1 MTIAQHHARTIRFG
15 LATALYVAWVYGI
28 VQWIGHPNGAQ
39 AVLIG
44 LIGFALFGLAAW
56 IAPIEQRR
64 LRIGIRTF
72 GTIVGVLA
80 LLLFAWLALL
90 LRNGL

>member
-1 MTIAQHHARTIRFG
+1 MTIAQHARTIRFG
-15 LATALYVAWVYGI
+15 LAILLYAAWAYGV

-39 AVLIG
+39 AMLIG
-44 LIGFALFGLAAW
+44 LIGFTLFGVAAW
-56 IAPIEQRR
+56 IAPIEQRS
-64 LRIGIRTF
+64 LRVSIRVF

-80 LLLFAWLALL
+80 VLLFAWLMLL